1 MQINIINKVP
11 VVTIPREIF
20 SIFIFFLKNNNFE
33 LIDYIDS
40 IKFPGKLEVIIQ
52 IPENQVLCIKNKI
65 YIWDGANHPE
75 LKKVTEL
82 KISKGKFLAIVTIS
96 NIAYSIGT
104 EQDNFLSALELG
116 EIYEQPDRPITIL
129 NDQGEKVT
137 RST

>member
-52 IPENQVLCIKNKI
+52 IPENQVLCIKKKI